1 MENLELWELVREVPA
16 TAKKPIEAGRL
27 KGKTDINP
35 IWRLKTLT
43 EQFGPCGIGW
53 TYTVTKREFVPG
65 NGGEIAVFVDIDLT
79 YKTADGWSE
88 PVHGIGGSMFVVKES
103 KGLYTD
109 DEAPKKAETD
119 AISVAAKSL
128 GIAADVYWDKDV
140 TKYTPRPEQKPSK
153 AEPAKAPE
161 PPKVTEEHLIGL
173 RAICTPEK
181 LSKICSQMGVK
192 QLEDL
197 PDDRVVDYINRYLD
211 KEAAAK

>member
-1 MENLELWELVREVPA
+1 MDNLALWERVREVPA

-65 NGGEIAVFVDIDLT
+65 NGGEIAVFVDIALVYRT
-79 YKTADGWSE
+79 PDGWSE
-88 PVHGIGGSMFVVKES
+88 PVHGIGGSMFVAKES

-140 TKYTPRPEQKPSK
+140 TKYTPRPEQKPAPK
-153 AEPAKAPE
+153 PAQGA
-161 PPKVTEEHLIGL
+161 PKVTEEHLIGL
-173 RAICTPEK
+173 RALCTPEQ
-181 LSKICSQMGVK
+181 LSAICRKYNVHTA
-192 QLEDL
+192 EEL
-197 PDDRVVDYINRYLD
+197 PDDKALIMID
-211 KEAAAK
+211 KMLEKGETK